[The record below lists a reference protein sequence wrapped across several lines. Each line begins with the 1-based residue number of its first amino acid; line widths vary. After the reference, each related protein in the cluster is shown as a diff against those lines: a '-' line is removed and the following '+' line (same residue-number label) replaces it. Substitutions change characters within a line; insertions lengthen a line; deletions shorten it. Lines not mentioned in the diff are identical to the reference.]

1 MVERDYEGFD
11 PREASG
17 EEDLSEEQV
26 KVYLFRARQRI
37 KRKYTEI
44 QEYGL

>member
-26 KVYLFRARQRI
+26 KAKAKSR
-37 KRKYTEI
+37 
-44 QEYGL
+44 